1 MLLLCSTSF
10 HFYFFIRL
18 KREKASLHAD
28 NTIKN
33 KEKKTGELFVRLAY
47 IFKPGYIFSLKKLNN
62 CG

>member
-18 KREKASLHAD
+18 KREKASLNAD

-47 IFKPGYIFSLKKLNN
+47 ILKT
-62 CG
+62 